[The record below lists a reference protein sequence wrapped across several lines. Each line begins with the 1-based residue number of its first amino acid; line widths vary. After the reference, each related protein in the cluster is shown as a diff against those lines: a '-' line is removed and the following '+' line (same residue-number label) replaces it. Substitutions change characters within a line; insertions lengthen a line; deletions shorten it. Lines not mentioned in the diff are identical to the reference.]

1 MNTIEM
7 MRLLMLIGSV
17 LWTVSGVAQEKST
30 YVYKTVDKQR
40 LKLDVYTPIASG
52 QKQRPVI
59 IFFHGG
65 GFIIGTRE
73 LHKYQCAYF
82 AQKGMV
88 AVSADYRLLARGANP
103 QTEVPKC
110 IMDAKSAVRWVKQHA
125 GKFNIDINRI
135 FLSGASAGG
144 FLATAA
150 ALNTDIN
157 EEADDLSITMNV
169 AALILFN
176 PAYTPEK
183 RYTPSLLPYIS
194 RANPPTIL
202 FYGDQDKFKPGGDK
216 FFNSLDKEKV
226 VTEFWVARGETHSF
240 YKKTGWNEETC
251 RKAYN
256 FLVKNKLIK
265 GDREKDVPGFEMQ
278 LQKE

>member
-1 MNTIEM
+1 M
-7 MRLLMLIGSV
+7 LLLFICSFFIAIS
-17 LWTVSGVAQEKST
+17 TTAQEKST
-30 YVYKTVDKQR
+30 YIYKTIEEKQ
-40 LKLDVYTPIASG
+40 LKLDVYMPEVAD
-52 QKQRPVI
+52 QKERPVV

-73 LHKYQCAYF
+73 LHKYQCTYF

-125 GKFNIDINRI
+125 GEFNIDTNRI
-135 FLSGASAGG
+135 FLAGASAGG

-157 EEADDLSITMNV
+157 EKSDDLSITVNA

-194 RANPPTIL
+194 SANPPTVL
-202 FYGDQDKFKPGGDK
+202 FYGDADKFKPGGDK
-216 FFNSLDKEKV
+216 FFNSLSKEKV
-226 VTEFWVARGETHSF
+226 VTAFWVAHGETHSF
-240 YKKTGWNEETC
+240 YKKPGWNEATC

-265 GDREKDVPGFEMQ
+265 GKQEKEVPGFQMQ
-278 LQKE
+278 SQ

>member
-1 MNTIEM
+1 MKK
-7 MRLLMLIGSV
+7 RQLVLLFISIFLLIISA
-17 LWTVSGVAQEKST
+17 TAQEKST
-30 YVYKTVDKQR
+30 YVYKTVDEKQ
-40 LKLDVYTPIASG
+40 LKLDVYTPTVSD
-52 QKQRPVI
+52 QEKRPVV

-73 LHKYQCAYF
+73 LHKFQCQYF

-125 GKFNIDINRI
+125 GKLNIDTNRI

-150 ALNTDIN
+150 ALNKDIN
-157 EEADDLSITMNV
+157 EETDELSIAVNA

-194 RANPPTIL
+194 RANPPAIL
-202 FYGDQDKFKPGGDK
+202 FYGDQDRFKPGGDK
-216 FFNSLDKEKV
+216 FFDLLVKKKRSS
-226 VTEFWVARGETHSF
+226 EFWIARGETHSF
-240 YKKTGWNEETC
+240 YNKQGWNDATC

-265 GDREKDVPGFEMQ
+265 GEREKDVPGFE
-278 LQKE
+278 LQSQ